1 MRVRLCYDPQVET
14 EGSGISNINTLDWNL
29 GMNFPASSSPFA
41 NEPLGALA
49 PLSANAAPAK
59 IDAELLQEI
68 NSVRRVQQ
76 RQRQQRC

>member
-1 MRVRLCYDPQVET
+1 VET